1 MENNRVEKDGIIE
14 VKSVEVLEAINR
26 AEVDIQ
32 IATAKKYPEIL
43 TRH

>member
-32 IATAKKYPEIL
+32 IGTSKK
-43 TRH
+43 